1 MEIENSFEVP
11 VPVDQAW
18 ELFNDVERI
27 APCLPGAEIT
37 ENLGDGRF
45 RGQARVKL
53 GPVTLSFVGE
63 AEFVEQD
70 ETTHTV
76 RLSASGRDQTGRGT
90 ARAMVTTNMLPR
102 DGGTEVKLVTSLHL
116 SGAVAQFGRQGI
128 VTDVS
133 TALIGQ
139 FADCLSQRF
148 AGAPAAVDSTG
159 GAAAGTTA
167 PAPVASRAESISVLA
182 LVRGVVVG
190 MARRL
195 VERVR
200 QFIKKR

>member
-11 VPVDQAW
+11 VTVDQAW

-53 GPVTLSFVGE
+53 GPVTLRFVGE

-70 ETTHTV
+70 EATHTV
-76 RLSASGRDQTGRGT
+76 RLSASGRDQTGRGA
-90 ARAMVTTNMLPR
+90 ARATVTTTLLPR
-102 DGGTEVKLVTSLHL
+102 DGDTEVKLVTDLHL

-148 AGAPAAVDSTG
+148 AGAPAAASPTVGS
-159 GAAAGTTA
+159 AAGTTA
-167 PAPVASRAESISVLA
+167 PAVPHGESISVLA

-195 VERVR
+195 TERVR
-200 QFIKKR
+200 RLIRKR